1 MKKHWSWGIPLKG
14 GYQNEASS
22 VAAGIIGLIHVNSVA
37 AASFYHGGHYA
48 KGPFAM
54 SIFEKAI
61 EWDEQLI
68 QRYDLAGP
76 RYTSYPTAPQFQD
89 AFSQSSLFRAIV
101 RSNLAHRPLS
111 LYFHIPFCESLC
123 YYCGCNK
130 IVTNNKG
137 RSLPYIQRMIQE
149 LALYADMFEPGKQV
163 QQLHWGGG
171 TPTFI
176 SDDEMSLLMNA
187 TRRLFSFADDD
198 QGEFSIEVHPG
209 RVSIN
214 TMAHLRQ
221 LGFNRVSMG
230 VQDFDEQVQGAVNRF
245 NTLEQVADL
254 VKALRD
260 QGYKSISMDL
270 IYGLPLQNKRTLAA
284 TLQKVIDLGPDRLS
298 LFNYAHMP
306 HLFKSQRMIREE
318 DLPSPAEKLEMLHF
332 AIERL
337 QQAGYLYIGMDH
349 FAKPGDELVTAQSR
363 GQLQRNFQGYSTHG
377 NCDLLAVGVSSIS
390 MIDNVYV
397 QNAKDLNSYQ
407 QKLDMGL
414 LPIAKGFTL
423 NQEDLLRRYVINRL
437 ICDFDLSFH
446 EIARAFD
453 INPGDYFR
461 AELEQ
466 LQPMVE
472 DGLVVVDNLG
482 IHIQNKGRLLI
493 RRVCM
498 VFDEYLNKTSN
509 NVHPIRYSKI
519 I

>member
-1 MKKHWSWGIPLKG
+1 
-14 GYQNEASS
+14 
-22 VAAGIIGLIHVNSVA
+22 
-37 AASFYHGGHYA
+37 
-48 KGPFAM
+48 M
-54 SIFEKAI
+54 SIFEQPI
-61 EWDEQLI
+61 EWDESLI

-76 RYTSYPTAPQFQD
+76 RYTSYPTAPQFQE
-89 AFSQSSLFRAIV
+89 AFSQSALFRAIV

-149 LALYADMFEPGKQV
+149 LSLYADMFEPGKEV

-176 SDDEMSLLMNA
+176 SDEEMSLLMNA
-187 TRRLFSFADDD
+187 SRRLFTFADDD
-198 QGEFSIEVHPG
+198 RGEFSIEIHPG

-230 VQDFDEQVQGAVNRF
+230 VQDFDERVQQAVNRY
-245 NTLEQVADL
+245 NTYTQVADL
-254 VKALRD
+254 VNALRA
-260 QGYKSISMDL
+260 QQYHSISMDL
-270 IYGLPLQNKRTLAA
+270 IYGLPLQDQQSLHA
-284 TLQKVIDLGPDRLS
+284 TLQQVIDLGPDRLS

-306 HLFKSQRMIREE
+306 HLFKSQRMIRDE
-318 DLPSPAEKLEMLHF
+318 DLPSPAEKLAMLHS
-332 AIERL
+332 AIETL
-337 QQAGYLYIGMDH
+337 QNAGYVYIGMDH
-349 FAKPGDELVTAQSR
+349 FAKPDDELVIAQQQ
-363 GQLQRNFQGYSTHG
+363 GKLQRNFQGYSTHS

-407 QKLDMGL
+407 QKMDMGL
-414 LPIAKGFTL
+414 LPITKGFTL
-423 NQEDLLRRYVINRL
+423 DQEDLVRRFVINRL
-437 ICDFDLSFH
+437 ICYCELRFH
-446 EIARAFD
+446 ELARAFD
-453 INPGDYFR
+453 INPQQHFR

-466 LQPMVE
+466 LQPMVG
-472 DGLVVVDNLG
+472 DGLVQIDNNG
-482 IHIQNKGRLLI
+482 IKVMNKGRLLI

-498 VFDEYLNKTSN
+498 VFDEYLQKSSN
-509 NVHPIRYSKI
+509 NIYPLRYSKI